1 VNLVCHGIQRA
12 ADRILVVRAWLSY
25 YRHHLAPGWFSAH
38 DGIMTTLAAPTDTV
52 DPAARRR
59 ELGVF
64 LRSRR
69 ERIRPDEVGFA
80 PGVRRRTPGLRREE
94 VALLAGVG
102 VTWYTWLEQGRDIN
116 VSAQVL
122 DAIATALRFDRQERS
137 HLFRLAGL
145 RFGPAPGACTALPA
159 TVQKTLDAVAPY
171 PAIVLNERYDILAF
185 NDAYSR
191 VVLDLD
197 QIPVEERNLLWLN
210 FVSDDWKCSFVDGES
225 TKHHMVAT
233 FRAASADHL
242 GEAMWQELIQGLL
255 SSSQAFAEL
264 WERYDVA
271 APSTR
276 TKLLESAE
284 LGILR
289 IEPINLWLSP
299 IGPLRATVYTA
310 LDEETEAK
318 LRLLVEAGAT
328 RLPA

>member
-1 VNLVCHGIQRA
+1 
-12 ADRILVVRAWLSY
+12 
-25 YRHHLAPGWFSAH
+25 
-38 DGIMTTLAAPTDTV
+38 MTTVPAATDTT
-52 DPAARRR
+52 ATARRR

-80 PGVRRRTPGLRREE
+80 PGGRRRTPGLRREE

-122 DAIATALRFDRQERS
+122 DAIASALRFDRQERS

-145 RFGPAPGACTALPA
+145 RFGPAQGVCSALPPS
-159 TVQKTLDAVAPY
+159 VQKTLDAVTPY
-171 PAIVLNERYDILAF
+171 PAVVLNERYDILAF
-185 NDAYSR
+185 NEAYCR

-197 QIPVEERNLLWLN
+197 TVPVEERNMLWLN
-210 FVSDDWKCSFVDGES
+210 FVSDGWKCSFVDAEM
-225 TKHHMVAT
+225 TKHHMVAS

-242 GEAMWQELIQGLL
+242 GDALWQDLIQGLL
-255 SSSQAFAEL
+255 GSSTYFAEL

-276 TKLLESAE
+276 TKMLEIDGYG
-284 LGILR
+284 LLR
-289 IEPINLWLSP
+289 IEPINLWLSQL
-299 IGPLRATVYTA
+299 GPLRATVYTA
-310 LDEETEAK
+310 ADDETEDK
-318 LRLLVEAGAT
+318 LRRLVGPADGAGQPG
-328 RLPA
+328 RDHEGHMSFR